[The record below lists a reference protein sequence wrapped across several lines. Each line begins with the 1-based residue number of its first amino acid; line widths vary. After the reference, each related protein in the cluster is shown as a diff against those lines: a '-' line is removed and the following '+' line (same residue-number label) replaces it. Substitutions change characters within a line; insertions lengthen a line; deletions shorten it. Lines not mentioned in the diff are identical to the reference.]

1 MLLAKIKKHTHI
13 RKQIDEIMLKNVTIR
28 KFKGTKIVY

>member
-13 RKQIDEIMLKNVTIR
+13 HKQIDEIMRENVTIR
-28 KFKGTKIVY
+28 KLKALKIVY